1 MAKLL
6 HKGDIVGSTSNIAQ
20 AIKYKNTN
28 VESALDSVSASVDS
42 INDKLAYVYTT
53 APCEWTYNKRAIK
66 LMKSGNTKSFAID
79 GLVNIPS
86 GQTTLA
92 TFPSDF
98 KSLVTNSALYWDSLC
113 STGTNTFVK
122 IRLTLLNTG
131 TLMVYNYGANVANL
145 SNEQIT
151 ITYI

>member
-20 AIKYKNTN
+20 AIKYKDTN
-28 VESALDSVSASVDS
+28 VESALDSVSASIDS

-53 APCEWTYNKRAIK
+53 VPCEWTYNKRAIK
-66 LMKSGNTKSFAID
+66 LMKSGSLKSFAID

-98 KSLVTNSALYWDSLC
+98 KPLNQNTAHYWDKLC

-122 IRLTLLNTG
+122 IRLTLLHTG
-131 TLMVYNYGANVANL
+131 TLMVYNYGATAANL
-145 SNEQIT
+145 SNEEIT
-151 ITYI
+151 IAYI